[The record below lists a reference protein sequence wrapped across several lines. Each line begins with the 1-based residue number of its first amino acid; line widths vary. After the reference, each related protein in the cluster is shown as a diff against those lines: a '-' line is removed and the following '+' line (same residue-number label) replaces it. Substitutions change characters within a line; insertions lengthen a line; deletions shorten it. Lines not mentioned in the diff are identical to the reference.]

1 MWNIFKA
8 NRKDTC
14 VSLFISFIYINISNR
29 FYCWLWTY
37 ICLLGQ
43 HSVESIIAQTEA
55 YNLLVK
61 FLRQARKTF
70 VTVES
75 TGNFTATS
83 YYLYRFLYWKWNL
96 ILFLQKSDSFFNSF
110 LRKPSSAL
118 ESIWKVSKAV
128 TRSSIKS
135 FS

>member
-14 VSLFISFIYINISNR
+14 VSLFISFIYINISYR

-43 HSVESIIAQTEA
+43 HSVKSIITQTEA

-61 FLRQARKTF
+61 FLRQARNTF
-70 VTVES
+70 VRVES
-75 TGNFTATS
+75 TGKFTATSLITGNFTATS
-83 YYLYRFLYWKWNL
+83 LITGNFTATSLIIYTDFSIENGIWFFSCKSQTVFL
-96 ILFLQKSDSFFNSF
+96 IHS
-110 LRKPSSAL
+110 
-118 ESIWKVSKAV
+118 
-128 TRSSIKS
+128 
-135 FS
+135 